1 MYPTY
6 RAILRGHYL
15 EWKGET
21 PSFPQG
27 DESVEVHVTLIES
40 VAPDRQQRGVA
51 MAAAL
56 EILAAQNAVAYI
68 KDPVTWQRKQR
79 EERTL
84 PGREDH
90 DN

>member
-27 DESVEVHVTLIES
+27 DESVEVHVTLMEP
-40 VAPDRQQRGVA
+40 VAPERQQRGVA

-56 EILAAQNAVAYI
+56 ETLAAQNAVADI
-68 KDPVTWQRKQR
+68 ADPVAWQREQR
-79 EERTL
+79 EDRAL
-84 PGREDH
+84 PGRETH
-90 DN
+90 DS

>member
-27 DESVEVHVTLIES
+27 DESVEVHVTLMES
-40 VAPDRQQRGVA
+40 VAPERQQRGVA

-56 EILAAQNAVAYI
+56 ETLAAQNAVADI
-68 KDPVTWQRKQR
+68 TDPVAWQRELR
-79 EERTL
+79 A
-84 PGREDH
+84 
-90 DN
+90 